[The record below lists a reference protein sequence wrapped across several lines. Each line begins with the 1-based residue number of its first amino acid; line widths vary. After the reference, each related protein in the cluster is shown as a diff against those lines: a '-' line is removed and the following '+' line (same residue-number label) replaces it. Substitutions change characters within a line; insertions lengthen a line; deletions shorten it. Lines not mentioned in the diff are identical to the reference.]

1 MISTEQAIDR
11 EPSLS
16 ALVQMR
22 SGTDLEIPTSWLLLP
37 LASYLVWAII
47 AISWWSG
54 GSLLGASDINLL
66 VGGLGLLGL
75 AASAGGSYITF
86 ALVNRCNEHCNRTR
100 SLYKR
105 SVSNLEPPASASG
118 QHAMLALST
127 AEDGLNKLIRTEKDR
142 SAVLWAL
149 LALIPVA
156 GWIFLIVVLWR
167 LSHDFANHSHL
178 EGPVVDDIDRTLRT
192 VGSVGIPGRP
202 SLLSNRNTLGI
213 TVIVLAAAELL
224 TGLVLGLNGALVLVF
239 LTLGAIS
246 LFWIDL
252 SIRDPLAHFS
262 QHSQMETQLVT
273 ALPEQTTTSGRD

>member
-1 MISTEQAIDR
+1 MTSTEQHIDPG
-11 EPSLS
+11 PSLS

-22 SGTDLEIPTSWLLLP
+22 SGTDLEISTSWLMLP

-54 GSLLGASDINLL
+54 GALLGASDINLL

-86 ALVNRCNEHCNRTR
+86 SLVNRCNEHCNRTR
-100 SLYKR
+100 SLYR
-105 SVSNLEPPASASG
+105 GLVAALETRAAASG
-118 QHAMLALST
+118 QYAMLALST
-127 AEDGLNKLIRTEKDR
+127 AEDGLNKLVRAEKER

-156 GWIFLIVVLWR
+156 GWIFLIVALWR

-178 EGPVVDDIDRTLRT
+178 EAPVVDDIDRTIRT
-192 VGSVGIPGRP
+192 IGSVGVPVRP
-202 SLLSNRNTLGI
+202 TLLSNRNTLGI
-213 TVIVLAAAELL
+213 TVIVLATAELL
-224 TGLVLGLNGALVLVF
+224 PGIVLGLNGALVLIF

-252 SIRDPLAHFS
+252 SMRDPIRHFN
-262 QHSQMETQLVT
+262 HHTQMETQLVT
-273 ALPEQTTTSGRD
+273 ALPEKTTNGA

>member
-1 MISTEQAIDR
+1 
-11 EPSLS
+11 
-16 ALVQMR
+16 MR

-37 LASYLVWAII
+37 LAGYLVWAII

-54 GSLLGASDINLL
+54 GSLLGASDISLL

-86 ALVNRCNEHCNRTR
+86 ILVNRCNEHCNRTR
-100 SLYKR
+100 SLYRR
-105 SVSNLEPPASASG
+105 SVGALETPARASG

-127 AEDGLNKLIRTEKDR
+127 AENGLNMLIRTEKER

-156 GWIFLIVVLWR
+156 GWIFLIFALWR
-167 LSHDFANHSHL
+167 LSHDLANHCHL
-178 EGPVVDDIDRTLRT
+178 EAPVVDDIDRTLRT
-192 VGSVGIPGRP
+192 IGSVGISVRP
-202 SLLSNRNTLGI
+202 AGLSNRDTLGI

-252 SIRDPLAHFS
+252 SMRDPINHFS
-262 QHSQMETQLVT
+262 SHSQVETQLVT
-273 ALPEQTTTSGRD
+273 SLPEETSIQGRD